1 MARDGDDLLV
11 MGAYT
16 HSTWREA
23 LLGGMTRHV
32 LDNASVPVL
41 MRH

>member
-1 MARDGDDLLV
+1 

-16 HSTWREA
+16 HGPWREA

-32 LDNASVPVL
+32 LTHARIPL
-41 MRH
+41 LLRH